1 MFKIKKLH
9 HSAYRCKDTNETK
22 SFYVDFLG
30 LKLTKAFIISSTM
43 TNRKTYVLHS
53 FYSLKDGSAIAFFED
68 PYTCF
73 DFKYQ
78 RDFDLHIAFE
88 VTFKDLN
95 FYIDKARKIGIETR
109 GISDHGFIK
118 SAYFRD
124 PNGYV
129 IELTAPT
136 KDAKIQTSEEIS
148 EIIKKWNSTKYNF

>member
-1 MFKIKKLH
+1 MIKIKKLH
-9 HSAYRCKDTNETK
+9 HSAYRCKDTIKTK

-30 LKLTKAFIISSTM
+30 LKLTKAFIISSTK
-43 TNRKTYVLHS
+43 TNRKTNVLHS

-68 PYTCF
+68 PNTCF

-88 VTFKDLN
+88 VSFKDLD
-95 FYIDKARKIGIETR
+95 FYIKKAKKNGIETR

-129 IELTAPT
+129 VELTSPT
-136 KDAKIQTSEEIS
+136 KDAKIQTPNEINK
-148 EIIKKWNSTKYNF
+148 IIKNWSSKKNS